1 MVFATE
7 FDPNNQSAQART
19 LPPRS
24 VTASSIARSNS
35 SVANNVVS
43 LPSPLHPPLH
53 LGSPALRVR
62 IDTDQ
67 SSALSLTLPR
77 QPKLPLRLQLLNY
90 LQQGSAIV
98 TSLLV
103 TGALVVYGSTVYVDK
118 STQRALIQLDT
129 LQGESQQLTSANEA
143 IKESLA
149 EQATQPDSGLKPYD
163 TGDMLFLTPEPLRK
177 GAAPA
182 KSAAPAALP
191 GPLGY

>member
-1 MVFATE
+1 M
-7 FDPNNQSAQART
+7 
-19 LPPRS
+19 
-24 VTASSIARSNS
+24 
-35 SVANNVVS
+35 
-43 LPSPLHPPLH
+43 
-53 LGSPALRVR
+53 RVR

-67 SSALSLTLPR
+67 SLALPK
-77 QPKLPLRLQLLNY
+77 QPKLPLRLRLLNG
-90 LQQGSAIV
+90 LQHGSAIV

-177 GAAPA
+177 RAVPAQPAAPA
-182 KSAAPAALP
+182 ELP

>member
-24 VTASSIARSNS
+24 ATASSTAPSD
-35 SVANNVVS
+35 SVAKNVMP
-43 LPSPLHPPLH
+43 LPSSLHPPLH
-53 LGSPALRVR
+53 LGSAAVRVR
-62 IDTDQ
+62 IDADQ
-67 SSALSLTLPR
+67 SLALPK
-77 QPKLPLRLQLLNY
+77 QPKLPVGLQLLNR
-90 LQQGSAIV
+90 LQHGSAVV

-103 TGALVVYGSTVYVDK
+103 TSALVAYGSTVYVDK

-163 TGDMLFLTPEPLRK
+163 AGDMLFLTPEPLRK
-177 GAAPA
+177 GAEPA
-182 KSAAPAALP
+182 EPAEPAELP

>member
-1 MVFATE
+1 MVFATK
-7 FDPNNQSAQART
+7 FDPNNQSVQART

-24 VTASSIARSNS
+24 VSTSSIAPANS

-43 LPSPLHPPLH
+43 LSSPHHSPLH
-53 LGSPALRVR
+53 LGSSAVRVR
-62 IDTDQ
+62 IEADH
-67 SSALSLTLPR
+67 SSVLSLALPK
-77 QPKLPLRLQLLNY
+77 QPKLPLRLRLLNG

-98 TSLLV
+98 MSLLV
-103 TGALVVYGSTVYVDK
+103 TSALVVYGSTVYVDK
-118 STQRALIQLDT
+118 STNRALIELDA

-149 EQATQPDSGLKPYD
+149 EQANQPDSGLRPHD

-182 KSAAPAALP
+182 APTAPAALP
-191 GPLGY
+191 RPLGY